1 MAVGGAMKRI
11 SIICAAAM
19 ISLIT
24 FSHANA
30 EGRELNGYEL
40 KELCEIPKER
50 GSCVGYVNGVVDS
63 MIYEN
68 IFCISSSS
76 AHDRFTLIVKNY
88 LSEHPDKLHIHAGI
102 LVLDALKEAFPCQNT
117 PSD

>member
-1 MAVGGAMKRI
+1 MKRI

-19 ISLIT
+19 ISSIT
-24 FSHANA
+24 FSHANS
-30 EGRELNGYEL
+30 EGKELNGNEL
-40 KELCEIPKER
+40 KELCENPKER
-50 GSCVGYVNGVVDS
+50 GLCVGYVNGVADS

-68 IFCISSSS
+68 IFCVTSSST
-76 AHDRFTLIVKNY
+76 HERFTRIVKDY

>member
-1 MAVGGAMKRI
+1 MKRI
-11 SIICAAAM
+11 SIICAAAI

-40 KELCEIPKER
+40 KELCENPKER
-50 GSCVGYVNGVVDS
+50 GLCVGYVTGVADS

-68 IFCISSSS
+68 IFCIPSSS
-76 AHDRFTLIVKNY
+76 AHERFTLIVKNY
-88 LSEHPDKLHIHAGI
+88 LSEHPGKLHIHAGI

>member
-1 MAVGGAMKRI
+1 MKRI
-11 SIICAAAM
+11 SIICATAM
-19 ISLIT
+19 ISSIT

-40 KELCEIPKER
+40 KELCENPKER
-50 GSCVGYVNGVVDS
+50 GLCVGYVTGVADS

-68 IFCISSSS
+68 IFCTPSSST
-76 AHDRFTLIVKNY
+76 HERFTLIVKNY
-88 LSEHPDKLHIHAGI
+88 LSEHPGKLHIHAGI

-117 PSD
+117 TSE